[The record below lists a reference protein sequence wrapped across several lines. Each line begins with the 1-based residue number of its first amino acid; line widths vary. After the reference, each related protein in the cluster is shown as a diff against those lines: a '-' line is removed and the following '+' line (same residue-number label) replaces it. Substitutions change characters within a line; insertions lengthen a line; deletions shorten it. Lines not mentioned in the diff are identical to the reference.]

1 MFVALWEYEVKPS
14 CEERFEKVYG
24 PEGDWARLFRS
35 DGDYQETRLLRDVA
49 RPAIYLT
56 LDFWGSRQAYERFLK
71 AHVAEYKALDQ
82 EGEKLTL
89 RERRIGRY
97 EMVVSQ

>member
-24 PEGDWARLFRS
+24 PEGDWAKLFRR
-35 DGDYQETRLLRDVA
+35 DVNYQETTLLRDVA
-49 RPAIYLT
+49 RPTIYLT
-56 LDFWGSRQAYERFLK
+56 LDFWSSRQAYERFLE
-71 AHVAEYKALDQ
+71 AHAAEHKALDT

-89 RERRIGRY
+89 RERRIGWY
-97 EMVVSQ
+97 EKVAT

>member
-1 MFVALWEYEVKPS
+1 
-14 CEERFEKVYG
+14 
-24 PEGDWARLFRS
+24 
-35 DGDYQETRLLRDVA
+35 
-49 RPAIYLT
+49 